1 MQKKLIFNIM
11 EDYLVNLLITIIIM
25 FITGE
30 FFNKMEE
37 IFNKKI
43 FQFLSALF
51 YILFILGW
59 LSLIVYGVFLMVK

>member
-1 MQKKLIFNIM
+1 M
-11 EDYLVNLLITIIIM
+11 ENYLVNLLIAIIIM

>member
-1 MQKKLIFNIM
+1 M

-43 FQFLSALF
+43 FQFLSVLF

>member
-1 MQKKLIFNIM
+1 M
-11 EDYLVNLLITIIIM
+11 ENYLVNLLITIIIM

-43 FQFLSALF
+43 FQFLSVLF
-51 YILFILGW
+51 YILFILLLW
-59 LSLIVYGVFLMVK
+59 KNR

>member
-1 MQKKLIFNIM
+1 M

-43 FQFLSALF
+43 FQFLSILF
-51 YILFILGW
+51 YILFIIGW

>member
-1 MQKKLIFNIM
+1 M
-11 EDYLVNLLITIIIM
+11 EDYLVNLLINIIIM

-43 FQFLSALF
+43 FQFLSVLF

>member
-1 MQKKLIFNIM
+1 M
-11 EDYLVNLLITIIIM
+11 ENYLVNLLITIIIM

-37 IFNKKI
+37 IFKKKI

-51 YILFILGW
+51 YILFIIGW

>member
-1 MQKKLIFNIM
+1 M
-11 EDYLVNLLITIIIM
+11 ENYLVNLLITIIIM

-37 IFNKKI
+37 IFKKKI
-43 FQFLSALF
+43 FQFLSVLF

>member
-1 MQKKLIFNIM
+1 M
-11 EDYLVNLLITIIIM
+11 ENYLVNLLIAIIIM

-43 FQFLSALF
+43 FQFLSVLF

-59 LSLIVYGVFLMVK
+59 LSLIVYGVFFNG

>member
-1 MQKKLIFNIM
+1 M
-11 EDYLVNLLITIIIM
+11 EDYLVNLLIAIIIM

-43 FQFLSALF
+43 FQFLSVLF

>member
-1 MQKKLIFNIM
+1 M
-11 EDYLVNLLITIIIM
+11 ENYLVNLLITIIIM

-43 FQFLSALF
+43 FQFLSVLF
-51 YILFILGW
+51 YTLFILGW

>member
-1 MQKKLIFNIM
+1 M
-11 EDYLVNLLITIIIM
+11 ENYLVDLLITIIIM

-43 FQFLSALF
+43 FQFLSVLF

-59 LSLIVYGVFLMVK
+59 LSLIVYRVFLMVK

>member
-1 MQKKLIFNIM
+1 M

-43 FQFLSALF
+43 FQFLSAPF

>member
-1 MQKKLIFNIM
+1 M
-11 EDYLVNLLITIIIM
+11 ENYLVNLLIAIIIM

-43 FQFLSALF
+43 FQFLSVLF

>member
-1 MQKKLIFNIM
+1 M
-11 EDYLVNLLITIIIM
+11 ENYLVNLLITIIIM
-25 FITGE
+25 IITGE

-43 FQFLSALF
+43 FQFLSVLF

>member
-1 MQKKLIFNIM
+1 M
-11 EDYLVNLLITIIIM
+11 ENYLVNLLITIIIM

-37 IFNKKI
+37 IFDKKI
-43 FQFLSALF
+43 FQFLSILF
-51 YILFILGW
+51 YILFIIGW

>member
-1 MQKKLIFNIM
+1 M

-43 FQFLSALF
+43 FQFLSVLF
-51 YILFILGW
+51 YILFIIGW

>member
-1 MQKKLIFNIM
+1 M
-11 EDYLVNLLITIIIM
+11 ENYLVNLLITIIIM

-43 FQFLSALF
+43 FQFLSVLF

>member
-1 MQKKLIFNIM
+1 M
-11 EDYLVNLLITIIIM
+11 ENYLVNLLITIIIM

-37 IFNKKI
+37 LFNKKI
-43 FQFLSALF
+43 VQFLSALF

>member
-1 MQKKLIFNIM
+1 M

-37 IFNKKI
+37 IFNKK
-43 FQFLSALF
+43 LF

>member
-1 MQKKLIFNIM
+1 M
-11 EDYLVNLLITIIIM
+11 ENYLVNLLIAIIIM

-37 IFNKKI
+37 IFDKKI
-43 FQFLSALF
+43 FQFLSILF
-51 YILFILGW
+51 YILFIIGW

>member
-1 MQKKLIFNIM
+1 M

-43 FQFLSALF
+43 FQFLSILF
-51 YILFILGW
+51 YVLFIIGW

>member
-1 MQKKLIFNIM
+1 M
-11 EDYLVNLLITIIIM
+11 ENYLVDLLITIIIM

-43 FQFLSALF
+43 FQFLSVLF

>member
-1 MQKKLIFNIM
+1 M
-11 EDYLVNLLITIIIM
+11 ENYLVNLLITIIIM

-43 FQFLSALF
+43 FQFLSVLF

-59 LSLIVYGVFLMVK
+59 LSLIVYGVFLMFK

>member
-1 MQKKLIFNIM
+1 M

-51 YILFILGW
+51 YTLFILGW